1 MIRDLVLIGHLY
13 TLSGVVG
20 GLLLAVIVRLTA
32 RDRTSSRE
40 AAQLVMI
47 RLPLVLASSVAFGV
61 VLLTMQA
68 PAAPQAFGAE
78 IPGWIA
84 IVVFLLIGHLAL
96 ILAARHLEAD
106 RPWLWSAGTALLVV
120 IAVGI
125 LHSTSPI
132 SGSGPALDTTQM
144 VDAFNA
150 DAALRLGFLAAVGLT
165 VAGAFLPILATR
177 PRAVHVADLL
187 TSRGALAAIVGV
199 VAQGWIGSRIL
210 ELQLSSDA
218 LGEVDPIGFWA
229 WILAAAVVAVLA
241 GVELAAGR
249 AHPLVVRGLLAATTA
264 ATAAAVTLRS
274 GLGEPGI
281 EGAAAKSVAEVLI
294 FVVGALIVGALMAG
308 AQRDER

>member
-68 PAAPQAFGAE
+68 PAAPQAVGAE
-78 IPGWIA
+78 VPGWIA

-132 SGSGPALDTTQM
+132 SGTSPALDGARLAE
-144 VDAFNA
+144 AFNA

-177 PRAVHVADLL
+177 PRAVHVAELL

-210 ELQLSSDA
+210 ELEHP
-218 LGEVDPIGFWA
+218 LGGIDHTGFWA
-229 WILAAAVVAVLA
+229 WILAAAAVAVLA

-264 ATAAAVTLRS
+264 ATAAAVTLRT
-274 GLGEPGI
+274 GFGE
-281 EGAAAKSVAEVLI
+281 ARLDATTSAAEVLI
-294 FVVGALIVGALMAG
+294 FVVGALVIGGLMAG
-308 AQRDER
+308 SQVRR